1 MGAECICY
9 NHPQG
14 TDIAP
19 ICHVLQKVFIAVDS
33 LYFLVCLL
41 QLERELIDNTC
52 SCFILRVPNGS
63 RLCKLPRTN
72 GPSQSACLP
81 ISLSSLQ
88 CLTDQP

>member
-14 TDIAP
+14 ADIAP
-19 ICHVLQKVFIAVDS
+19 ICHVLQKVFIVVDS
-33 LYFLVCLL
+33 SYFLVCLL
-41 QLERELIDNTC
+41 QLERELTDNTC
-52 SCFILRVPNGS
+52 SYFILRVPNGN

-81 ISLSSLQ
+81 ISLSSL
-88 CLTDQP
+88 